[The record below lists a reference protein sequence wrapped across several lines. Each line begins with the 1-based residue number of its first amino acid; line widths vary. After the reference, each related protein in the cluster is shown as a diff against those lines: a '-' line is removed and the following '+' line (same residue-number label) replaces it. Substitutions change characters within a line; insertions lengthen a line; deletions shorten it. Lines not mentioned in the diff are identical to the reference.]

1 MITNREFLELVVQ
14 MRTAQKDFFM
24 NHSQQ
29 ALTRSKQ
36 LEKRVDAAA
45 LELVNAQPQ
54 QGGLFSRDMVI
65 NHEAE
70 SKIQ

>member
-1 MITNREFLELVVQ
+1 MTLYEFVNLVVK
-14 MRTAQKDFFM
+14 MRSAQKDFFI

-29 ALTRSKQ
+29 ALTRAKQ

-54 QGGLFSRDMVI
+54 QGGLFSRDMGT